1 MPLSQLPVPCRDK
14 PNVDP
19 PDGEDE
25 RLGEGILMK
34 MRKLAG
40 LLAIMALL
48 LFMALPALSW
58 AAEDGA
64 ALYKATC
71 AACHKPD
78 ASGNPAVK
86 APAVKGKTVADVKK
100 AINDPKHVTVKNKHL
115 TEEQVKAIGDYLKG
129 LK

>member
-1 MPLSQLPVPCRDK
+1 MRCGDE

-19 PDGEDE
+19 RDGEE
-25 RLGEGILMK
+25 ENLGKGILIMK
-34 MRKLAG
+34 TSKLAALVG
-40 LLAIMALL
+40 IMALL
-48 LFMALPALSW
+48 LSMALPILSW

-64 ALYKATC
+64 ALYKANC

-86 APAVKGKTVADVKK
+86 APAIKGKTVADVKK
-100 AINDPKHVTVKNKHL
+100 AIGDPKHVIVKNKNL